1 MVSTQPWRRP
11 KMKRIKDATFF
22 EGIRDFLG
30 TYLPKVKNASPHT
43 VASYRTT
50 LSQYVSYLQQSLNY
64 SIYDMDTTL
73 VCQTNIV
80 GFLHWC
86 ETDRGNGTATRN
98 NRLSALK
105 TFFSYL
111 LQYKD
116 ASLSVSANAIADIH
130 KKQEEDTGPHEY
142 LSQNQ
147 VRILFGLPKRNTLF
161 GLRDLMLMS
170 LLYDSACRIDEIL
183 SLKLGNIRYS
193 DGLCCINVTGKGRK
207 TRNLPLGKTVEG
219 LIREYSAVF
228 HKEKNRD
235 DFMFYVK
242 RDNIR
247 REMSQ
252 DNTSRILDK
261 YETQA
266 KAIDPAFPR
275 LHAHLFRHTRSQHWY
290 DAGMNLEQIALLL
303 GHSQLTTS
311 LVYTFFNVGRKREA
325 IERATGGEEPLFLSE
340 KPLVLD
346 EDTIK
351 KLYGL

>member
-1 MVSTQPWRRP
+1 M
-11 KMKRIKDATFF
+11 MKIKDPTFF

-30 TYLPKVKNASPHT
+30 SYLPKIKNSSPHT
-43 VASYRTT
+43 VSSYRTT
-50 LSQYVSYLQQSLNY
+50 LTLFVAYLQNSLNY

-73 VCQTNIV
+73 MTQTTIA
-80 GFLHWC
+80 GFLDWC
-86 ETDRGNGTATRN
+86 KTDRGNGAATLN
-98 NRLSALK
+98 NRLSAMK

-116 ASLSVSANAIADIH
+116 TSLSVSANAIADIR
-130 KKQEEDTGPHEY
+130 KQQEEDTGPHEY
-142 LSQNQ
+142 LSQDQ
-147 VRILFGLPKRNTLF
+147 MRILFGLPKRDTLY

-183 SLKLGNIRYS
+183 SLKLKNIRYL

-235 DFMFYVK
+235 DFLFYV
-242 RDNIR
+242 RRNNIR
-247 REMSQ
+247 RQMSQ
-252 DNTSRILDK
+252 DNTSRILNK
-261 YETQA
+261 YEKQA
-266 KAIDPAFPR
+266 KAIDPTFPH
-275 LHAHLFRHTRSQHWY
+275 LHAHLLRHTRSQHWY
-290 DAGMNLEQIALLL
+290 DAGINLEEIALLL

-311 LVYTFFNVGRKREA
+311 LTYTFLNVSRKRAA
-325 IERATGGEEPLFLSE
+325 IEKALGGDEPLFISE
-340 KPLVLD
+340 KPIFLD
-346 EDTIK
+346 EDIIK

>member
-1 MVSTQPWRRP
+1 MR
-11 KMKRIKDATFF
+11 KIKDPTFF

-30 TYLPKVKNASPHT
+30 TYLPKVKNSSQHT
-43 VASYRTT
+43 VSSYRTT
-50 LSQYVSYLQQSLNY
+50 LSMFVSYLQNSLNY

-73 VCQTNIV
+73 ITQTTIV
-80 GFLHWC
+80 GFLDWC
-86 ETDRGNGTATRN
+86 KTDRGNGAATLN
-98 NRLSALK
+98 NRLSAIK

-130 KKQEEDTGPHEY
+130 KQQEEDTGPHEY

-147 VRILFGLPKRNTLF
+147 MRILFGLPKRDTLN

-183 SLKLGNIRYS
+183 SLKLNNIRYS

-228 HKEKNRD
+228 HKEKNKD
-235 DFMFYVK
+235 DFLFYVK
-242 RDNIR
+242 RNNIR
-247 REMSQ
+247 RQMSQ
-252 DNTSRILDK
+252 DNTSRILNK
-261 YETQA
+261 YERQA
-266 KAIDPAFPR
+266 KAIDPTFPH
-275 LHAHLFRHTRSQHWY
+275 LHAHLLRHTRSQHWY
-290 DAGMNLEQIALLL
+290 DAGINLEEIALLL

-311 LVYTFFNVGRKREA
+311 LTYTFFDVSRKRKA
-325 IERATGGEEPLFLSE
+325 IEKALGGDEPLFISE
-340 KPLVLD
+340 TPMFMDDDIV
-346 EDTIK
+346 K